1 MISQIDHPDQE
12 DALITKINPERF
24 IAQVFHIKESSTG
37 DAAKLRNGLSESKKI
52 KAWEVLITL
61 GYSIAIER
69 NEVILRTIAASV
81 TKSKFAENGDVHFA
95 EGLRQLRVGSAST
108 DLYFQRILA
117 CKNSQQVCHILPRL
131 LNLLQ
136 SKGIPLDYI
145 RLTRD
150 LIFFDSN
157 TEKTKATWAEIFY
170 KPYKK
175 ANGAE

>member
-1 MISQIDHPDQE
+1 MISQTDHPDQE
-12 DALITKINPERF
+12 DTLITRISPERF
-24 IAQVFHIKESSTG
+24 IAQVFQLKESSTG

-52 KAWEVLITL
+52 KAWEVLVTL
-61 GYSIAIER
+61 GYSIALER

-81 TKSKFAENGDVHFA
+81 TKSKFAENGEVHFA
-95 EGLRQLRVGSAST
+95 EGLRQLRLGSAST

-136 SKGIPLDYI
+136 SKGIPLDYV

-157 TEKTKATWAEIFY
+157 AEKTKAIWAEIFY

-175 ANGAE
+175 SNGAE